1 MSESMES
8 LIEKSRTG
16 DAKAKTA
23 LGKRLLFGDGTA
35 PSPQQGIALLN
46 EAAEQSDGEALT
58 LVARLAAWGVM
69 RPRDLPLALDFLMQ
83 SAICGWAPAETELRF
98 LAREAAD
105 SGGEDLFQSLRR
117 RIDIDAWLQSPPSR
131 IALDRPRVRI
141 FESFATHAECDWII
155 DRLRGDLERAKVYR
169 GAADPMVADTR
180 TNSEAGFMLK
190 SSDLPMCLIR
200 NRIAAALRVAPEFC
214 EVTKLL
220 HYLPGQTFK
229 LHTDYMDPA
238 IPALRKEIAQRGQRY
253 ATFLLY
259 LSDDYEGGE
268 TDFPHVQFRY
278 KGRKGDALL
287 FFSVNETGAPEPLS
301 AHAGLPPT
309 SGEKWVLS
317 QWIGSRSMNVFMTPG
332 AAPPPLGPDWLKSFA
347 T

>member
-1 MSESMES
+1 MRMSED
-8 LIEKSRTG
+8 LQTLVR
-16 DAKAKTA
+16 KAQA
-23 LGKRLLFGDGTA
+23 GEPRAMSSLGKRLLFGDGTA

-46 EAAEQSDGEALT
+46 AAADKSDGEANA

-69 RPRDLPLALDFLMQ
+69 QPRDMTRALELLLR
-83 SAICGWAPAETELRF
+83 SAAIGWEPAQAELRF
-98 LAREAAD
+98 LARC
-105 SGGEDLFQSLRR
+105 GGEDWSALRR
-117 RIDIDAWLQSPPSR
+117 RIDLDAWLKFPASR
-131 IALDRPRVRI
+131 FVLDRPRVRI
-141 FESFATHAECDWII
+141 FEAFASHAECDWII
-155 DRLRGDLERAKVYR
+155 DRLRGDLERAKIFR
-169 GAADPMVADTR
+169 GVADAMVADTR

-238 IPALRKEIAQRGQRY
+238 VPALRDEIERRGQRY

-268 TDFPHVQFRY
+268 TDFPNAPYRY

-287 FFSVNETGAPEPLS
+287 FFSVDEKGAPDPLS
-301 AHAGLPPT
+301 KHAGLPPT

-317 QWIGSRSMNVFMTPG
+317 QWIGSRAINAFMTPG
-332 AAPPPLGPDWLKSFA
+332 PTPPALGPEWLKSFGA
-347 T
+347 SN